1 MMHLFGPDPL
11 TCRVLRVRVRR
22 ATSGAG
28 LLLLLLAG
36 LYREPETRV
45 VRSSARFA

>member
-28 LLLLLLAG
+28 LLLLLAG

-45 VRSSARFA
+45 VHSSARFA